1 MMLGEV
7 EEVIGV
13 TGRHFERMEGESWS
27 QSILRFRSG
36 VTAMFDALIAAA
48 PFAPYDLFRVTGDA
62 GELVITG
69 GRNGE
74 LKLYNARFPHGETV
88 MDAVATKQDSYG
100 AEIKDFCDAV
110 LDGTTPA
117 APPEYSLG
125 EMRTALALYAS
136 VRSGRWEK
144 VWA

>member
-13 TGRHFERMEGESWS
+13 TGRHIARMEGESWS

-36 VTAMFDALIAAA
+36 VTAMFDAMNVAA
-48 PFAPYDLFRVTGDA
+48 PFAPYELFRVTGDA

-69 GRNGE
+69 GRDGE
-74 LKLYNARFPHGETV
+74 LKLFNTHSPRGQTV
-88 MDAVATKQDSYG
+88 MDAVATKRDSYG

-110 LDGTTPA
+110 LDGTSPA
-117 APPEYSLG
+117 AAPEYALG
-125 EMRTALALYAS
+125 EMRTALALYRS
-136 VRSGRWEK
+136 VRSGRWER